1 MTDPIA
7 DMLTRVRNASREKRT
22 EVDMPSS
29 KLKAEIARILKEEG
43 FIKEY
48 RILMTGR
55 SKREHQSTSAP
66 EHQSPVTRANE
77 MLKDGS
83 DVSRKHK
90 VLRIFLR
97 YGSRGEEM
105 ISGIQRVS
113 KPGRRIYVASSEIRR
128 DHRMPILSTSQ
139 GIMSGFECRKKEI
152 GGELLCRV
160 W

>member
-1 MTDPIA
+1 MTDPVA
-7 DMLTRVRNASREKRT
+7 DMLTRVRNASREKRR

-29 KLKAEIARILKEEG
+29 KLKVEIARIFKEEG

-48 RILMTGR
+48 RVLMAG
-55 SKREHQSTSAP
+55 SKKEI
-66 EHQSPVTRANE
+66 
-77 MLKDGS
+77 LKDDR
-83 DVSRKHK
+83 DVSGKYR

-105 ISGIQRVS
+105 IGGIQRVS
-113 KPGRRIYVASSEIRR
+113 KPGRRIYVASNEIRR

-139 GIMSGFECRKKEI
+139 GIMSGFECRRKGI